1 MKQIY
6 SKMKREVISNRFLK
20 VMAGFYLMLNSGK
33 SIKRII
39 DRYNVIL
46 GLRFF
51 PSPCGQAG
59 LLFISLRITMS

>member
-46 GLRFF
+46 GLRFL
-51 PSPCGQAG
+51 PSPHQ
-59 LLFISLRITMS
+59 LQTPQKPRH